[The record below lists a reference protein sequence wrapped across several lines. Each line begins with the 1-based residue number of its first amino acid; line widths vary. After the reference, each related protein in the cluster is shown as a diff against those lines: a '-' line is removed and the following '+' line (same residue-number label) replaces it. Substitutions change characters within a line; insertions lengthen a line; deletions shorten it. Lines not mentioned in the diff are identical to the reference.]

1 MPEYR
6 RLRIP
11 GGSYFFTVALR
22 NRSSDALVANISAL
36 REAVRLTL
44 RHRPFH
50 IDAWTILPDHMH
62 CLWTLPEG
70 DADFPGRWRELKTRF
85 SKFIGGDSLWQPR
98 YWEHAIRDDRDF
110 QSHFDYTH
118 FNPVKHRYVVHPAE
132 WPYSTFKK
140 AVALGQ
146 YPPNWAGPG
155 MADDASLFRPT
166 RPL

>member
-6 RLRIP
+6 RLCVP

-22 NRSSDALVANISAL
+22 DRRSDALVAHVAAL
-36 REAVRLTL
+36 RDAVRLT
-44 RHRPFH
+44 RQHRPFY
-50 IDAWTILPDHMH
+50 IDAWVVLPDHMH
-62 CLWTLPEG
+62 CMWTLPQD

-85 SKFIGGDSLWQPR
+85 SKLTQHASVWQPR
-98 YWEHAIRDDRDF
+98 YWEHAIRDERDF

-118 FNPVKHRYVVHPAE
+118 FNPVKHGYARHPAE
-132 WPYSTFKK
+132 WRFSTFKR

-146 YPPNWAGPG
+146 YPADWAGPG

-166 RPL
+166 KPW